1 MSKDS
6 KKTLFIGFEDC
17 NYCKLAYEFLIVCGF
32 DVTCL
37 WASKKRRD
45 KLPKEL
51 KNWSGDYLFHMK
63 SYYILPK
70 SLLDGVKIA
79 ALNFHPSSPNYPGS
93 GCLNWALYNNEDKTG
108 ITVHRLN
115 EKIDNGQIIKT
126 YDVPIFENDNIETL
140 IPRVH
145 TKQLEAFYDIVTT
158 ISQNDPVVLDIA
170 ATTTANKNIKWGSKT
185 GKIKEIDKLQLV
197 DTAVKKEELE
207 KIIRATSIGKFG
219 PKLMLHGHEFKYVK
233 GKIE

>member
-1 MSKDS
+1 MSENS

-37 WASKKRRD
+37 WASKKRRSR
-45 KLPKEL
+45 LPKEI
-51 KNWSGDYLFHMK
+51 KKWSGDYLFHMK

-70 SLLDGVKIA
+70 ALLGNVKVA

-93 GCLNWALYNNEDKTG
+93 GCLNRALYNNEDKTG

-115 EKIDNGQIIKT
+115 EKIDNGQIIKA

-140 IPRVH
+140 LPRVH
-145 TKQLEAFYDIVTT
+145 MKQLEAFYDIVT
-158 ISQNDPVVLDIA
+158 ILSQNDPLVLDIIA
-170 ATTTANKNIKWGSKT
+170 ARTANKDIKWGSKT

-197 DTAVKKEELE
+197 NVDVEKEELE
-207 KIIRATSIGKFG
+207 KIIRATAIGKFG
-219 PKLMLHGHEFKYVK
+219 PRLMLHGHEFKYVK
-233 GKIE
+233 GEKE